1 MYTVITKGNK
11 LKKVHIANYGN
22 VDDIIV
28 VNESGDVNVHKG
40 NPIDWPVPCETGLQA
55 IVDINKLTLRF
66 GHDELIG
73 LSEHVVSTYNGSDA
87 VSEFTSI
94 EDAQP
99 APHIFDVVNYWP
111 QAHKQC
117 LGTKDLPEGW
127 MWQWIGDDW
136 VLSNGAIGLK
146 REDWFKYNDI
156 QVAAQ
161 RTATKEEVMALID
174 TWPTDYSKLRQEV
187 TKGWIW
193 AGLSGRIVVIN
204 QVDNI
209 NDGITITEND
219 WREYR
224 TPPAPAVQTVTAAS
238 MLQAALGH
246 MEDRAKTYDAP
257 GGERSMGK
265 TVSAFNTITGLQLSE
280 EQGWLFMEI
289 LKQVRSQQG
298 NYRADNYEDM
308 VAYAALRGE
317 CAARER
323 KD

>member
-1 MYTVITKGNK
+1 MENIDVLDRIIT
-11 LKKVHIANYGN
+11 
-22 VDDIIV
+22 
-28 VNESGDVNVHKG
+28 
-40 NPIDWPVPCETGLQA
+40 WPLPKSSP
-55 IVDINKLTLRF
+55 VDIKIENINWEWLLQFNEWVICNKSTIY
-66 GHDELIG
+66 DEKGWRDYIKYKEDEKCSLM
-73 LSEHVVSTYNGSDA
+73 SEPV
-87 VSEFTSI
+87 
-94 EDAQP
+94 
-99 APHIFDVVNYWP
+99 PHIFDVINYWP
-111 QAHKQC
+111 QAHRQC

-136 VLSNGAIGLK
+136 VLSNGTIGLL
-146 REDWFKYNDI
+146 RADWFKYNDK

-161 RTATKEEVMALID
+161 GATATKEEVMALID
-174 TWPTDYSKLRQEV
+174 MWPTNDWSYVGKEV

-193 AGLSGRIVVIN
+193 VGLSGRIVVIS

-224 TPPAPAVQTVTAAS
+224 TPPVPSVQTVTAAS

-246 MEDRAKTYDAP
+246 MEDRAKTYDTP

-265 TVSAFNTITGLQLSE
+265 TVAAFNIITGNNLTE
-280 EQGWLFMEI
+280 ESGWLFMEI

-298 NYRADNYEDM
+298 NYRSDSYEDL

-323 KD
+323 GDK